1 MTVFKT
7 FWKIIKKYKG
17 TILLYTVMLV
27 SFGGI
32 NLSSKEASLNFT
44 NEKPDVLIVNQ
55 GENIGLTKNLIDYLI
70 QNTNIVQIENSE
82 EKRNDAL
89 FYRDVNY
96 IIYINDDY
104 REKILNRE
112 NVTLDIKSTNDYSA
126 HLAEMILNKYLTV
139 QNLLRAYTINE
150 QELINKINKTLKE
163 ESKVVVSSKVD
174 KTAENKV
181 SRYFN
186 FASYSILAAIIFII
200 TLVMTSFK
208 EKTINKRITVSSM
221 NYKKHNNLL
230 LISGLA
236 YVLVLW
242 LLYTLLAIIL
252 LKSSVLNTKGLLY
265 ILNSLVFSLSALTF
279 ALLISTLVKN
289 KDAIGGIVNVVALGS
304 AFLCGAF
311 LPVEYLG
318 SNVLKLAHIF
328 PAYYYINTNNKIMSA
343 EIIDKTLLTNILPNT
358 LTLILFMILFI
369 IINNLITKQKR
380 SNS

>member
-17 TILLYTVMLV
+17 TIILYTVMLV

-32 NLSSKEASLNFT
+32 NLSSKEANLNFT

-55 GENIGLTKNLIDYLI
+55 GENIGLTKNLIDYLS

-96 IIYINDDY
+96 IIYINEDY
-104 REKILNRE
+104 REKILNGE

-139 QNLLRAYTINE
+139 QNSYRAYTTNE

-279 ALLISTLVKN
+279 ALLISALVKN

-358 LTLILFMILFI
+358 LILILFMILFI

>member
-17 TILLYTVMLV
+17 TIILYTVMLV

-32 NLSSKEASLNFT
+32 NLSSKEANLNFT

-55 GENIGLTKNLIDYLI
+55 GENIGLTKNLIDYLS

-104 REKILNRE
+104 REKILNGE

-139 QNLLRAYTINE
+139 QNLLRAYTTNE
-150 QELINKINKTLKE
+150 QKLINKINKTLKE

-279 ALLISTLVKN
+279 ALLISALVKN

>member
-17 TILLYTVMLV
+17 TIILYTVMLV

-32 NLSSKEASLNFT
+32 NLSSKEANLNFT

-55 GENIGLTKNLIDYLI
+55 GENIGLTKNLIDYLS
-70 QNTNIVQIENSE
+70 QNTNIVQIENFE

-104 REKILNRE
+104 REKILNGE

-139 QNLLRAYTINE
+139 QNLLRAYTTNE

>member
-17 TILLYTVMLV
+17 TIILYTVMLV

-32 NLSSKEASLNFT
+32 NLSSKEANLNFT

-55 GENIGLTKNLIDYLI
+55 GENIGLTKNLIDYLS

-96 IIYINDDY
+96 IIYINEDY
-104 REKILNRE
+104 REKILNGE

-139 QNLLRAYTINE
+139 QNLLRAYTTNE

-186 FASYSILAAIIFII
+186 FASYSILAAIIFIV

-221 NYKKHNNLL
+221 NYKKHNDLL

-358 LTLILFMILFI
+358 LILILFMILFI

>member
-17 TILLYTVMLV
+17 TIILYTVMLV

-139 QNLLRAYTINE
+139 QNLLRAYTTNE
-150 QELINKINKTLKE
+150 QELTNKINKTLKE
-163 ESKVVVSSKVD
+163 ETKVVVSSKVD
-174 KTAENKV
+174 KTSENKV

-279 ALLISTLVKN
+279 ALLISTLLKN

>member
-17 TILLYTVMLV
+17 TIILYTVMLV

-32 NLSSKEASLNFT
+32 NLSSKEANLNFT

-55 GENIGLTKNLIDYLI
+55 GENIGLTKNLIDYLS

-104 REKILNRE
+104 REKILNGE

-139 QNLLRAYTINE
+139 QNLLRAYTTNE
-150 QELINKINKTLKE
+150 QKLINKINKTLKE

-265 ILNSLVFSLSALTF
+265 ILNSLLFSLSALTF
-279 ALLISTLVKN
+279 ALLISALVKN

-358 LTLILFMILFI
+358 LILILFMILFI

>member
-17 TILLYTVMLV
+17 TIILYTVMLV

-32 NLSSKEASLNFT
+32 NLSSKEANLNFT

-55 GENIGLTKNLIDYLI
+55 GKNIGLTKNLIDYLS

-96 IIYINDDY
+96 IIYINEDY
-104 REKILNRE
+104 REKILNGE

-139 QNLLRAYTINE
+139 QNSYRAYTTNE

-221 NYKKHNNLL
+221 NYKKHNSLL

-279 ALLISTLVKN
+279 ALLISVLVKN

-358 LTLILFMILFI
+358 LILILFMILFI

>member
-17 TILLYTVMLV
+17 TIILYTVMLV

-55 GENIGLTKNLIDYLI
+55 GENIGLTKNLIDYLS
-70 QNTNIVQIENSE
+70 QNTNIVQIENFE

-96 IIYINDDY
+96 IIYINNDY
-104 REKILNRE
+104 REKILNGE

-139 QNLLRAYTINE
+139 QNLCRAYTTNE

-163 ESKVVVSSKVD
+163 ESEVVVSSKVD

-289 KDAIGGIVNVVALGS
+289 KNAIGGIVNVVALGS

>member
-17 TILLYTVMLV
+17 TIILYTVMLV

-32 NLSSKEASLNFT
+32 NLSSKEANLNFT

-55 GENIGLTKNLIDYLI
+55 GENIGLTKNLIDYLS
-70 QNTNIVQIENSE
+70 QNTNIVQIENFE

-104 REKILNRE
+104 REKILNGE

-139 QNLLRAYTINE
+139 QNLLRAYTTNE

-163 ESKVVVSSKVD
+163 ETKVVVSSKVD

-252 LKSSVLNTKGLLY
+252 LKSSVLNTKGLLC

-380 SNS
+380 SNL

>member
-17 TILLYTVMLV
+17 TIILYTVMLV

-32 NLSSKEASLNFT
+32 NLSSKEANLNFT

-55 GENIGLTKNLIDYLI
+55 GENIGLTKNLIDYLS

-112 NVTLDIKSTNDYSA
+112 NVTLDIKSTNDYNA

-139 QNLLRAYTINE
+139 QNLLRAYTTNE

>member
-17 TILLYTVMLV
+17 TIILYTVMLV

-32 NLSSKEASLNFT
+32 NLSSKEANLNFT

-55 GENIGLTKNLIDYLI
+55 GENIGLTKNLIDYLS

-96 IIYINDDY
+96 IIYINEDY
-104 REKILNRE
+104 REKILNGE

-139 QNLLRAYTINE
+139 QNLLRAYTTNE

-186 FASYSILAAIIFII
+186 FASYSILAAIIFIV

-221 NYKKHNNLL
+221 NYKKHNDLL

>member
-17 TILLYTVMLV
+17 TIILYTVMLV

-32 NLSSKEASLNFT
+32 NLSSKEANLNFT

-55 GENIGLTKNLIDYLI
+55 GENIGLTKNLIDYLS
-70 QNTNIVQIENSE
+70 QNTNIVQIENFE

-104 REKILNRE
+104 REKILNGE

-139 QNLLRAYTINE
+139 QNLLRAYTTNE

-289 KDAIGGIVNVVALGS
+289 KDAIGEIVNVVALGS

>member
-17 TILLYTVMLV
+17 TIILYTVMLV

-32 NLSSKEASLNFT
+32 NLSSKEANLNFT

-55 GENIGLTKNLIDYLI
+55 GENIGLTKNLIDYLS
-70 QNTNIVQIENSE
+70 QNTNIVQIENFE

-104 REKILNRE
+104 REKILNGE

-139 QNLLRAYTINE
+139 QNLLRAYTTNE
-150 QELINKINKTLKE
+150 QELTNKINKTLKE
-163 ESKVVVSSKVD
+163 ETKVVVSSKVD
-174 KTAENKV
+174 KTSENKV

>member
-17 TILLYTVMLV
+17 TIILYTVMLV

-32 NLSSKEASLNFT
+32 NLSSKEANLNFT

-55 GENIGLTKNLIDYLI
+55 GENIGLTKNLIDYLS

-112 NVTLDIKSTNDYSA
+112 NVTLDIKSTNDYNA

-139 QNLLRAYTINE
+139 QNLLRAYTTNE

-318 SNVLKLAHIF
+318 SNVIKLAHIF

>member
-17 TILLYTVMLV
+17 TIILYTVMLV

-32 NLSSKEASLNFT
+32 NLSSKEANLNFT

-55 GENIGLTKNLIDYLI
+55 GENIGLTKNLIDYLS
-70 QNTNIVQIENSE
+70 QNTNIVQIENFE

-96 IIYINDDY
+96 IIYINDNY
-104 REKILNRE
+104 REKILNGE

-139 QNLLRAYTINE
+139 QNLLRAYTTNE

-163 ESKVVVSSKVD
+163 ETKVVVSSKVD

-358 LTLILFMILFI
+358 LILILFMILFI

>member
-17 TILLYTVMLV
+17 TIILYTVMLV

-139 QNLLRAYTINE
+139 QNLLRAYTTNE

-163 ESKVVVSSKVD
+163 ETKVVVSSKVD

-358 LTLILFMILFI
+358 LILILFMILFI

>member
-17 TILLYTVMLV
+17 TIILYTVMLV

-32 NLSSKEASLNFT
+32 NLSSKEANLNFT

-55 GENIGLTKNLIDYLI
+55 GENIGLTKNLIDYLS
-70 QNTNIVQIENSE
+70 QNTNIVQIENFE

-104 REKILNRE
+104 REKILNGE

-139 QNLLRAYTINE
+139 QNLLRAYTTNE
-150 QELINKINKTLKE
+150 QELTNKINKTLKE
-163 ESKVVVSSKVD
+163 ETKVVVSSKVD
-174 KTAENKV
+174 KTSENKV

-265 ILNSLVFSLSALTF
+265 ILNSLVFSLSTLTF
-279 ALLISTLVKN
+279 ALLISALVKN

>member
-7 FWKIIKKYKG
+7 FWKIIKKYKC
-17 TILLYTVMLV
+17 TIILYTIMLV

-32 NLSSKEASLNFT
+32 NLSSKEANLNFT

-55 GENIGLTKNLIDYLI
+55 GENIGLTKNLIDYLS
-70 QNTNIVQIENSE
+70 QNTNIVQIENFE

-96 IIYINDDY
+96 IIYINNDY
-104 REKILNRE
+104 REKILNGE

-139 QNLLRAYTINE
+139 QNLCRAYTTNE

>member
-17 TILLYTVMLV
+17 TIILYTVMLV

-32 NLSSKEASLNFT
+32 NLSSKEANLNFT

-55 GENIGLTKNLIDYLI
+55 GKNIGLTKNLIDYLS
-70 QNTNIVQIENSE
+70 QNTNIVQIENFE

-104 REKILNRE
+104 REKILNGE

-139 QNLLRAYTINE
+139 QNLCRAYTTNE

-279 ALLISTLVKN
+279 ALLISALVKN

-358 LTLILFMILFI
+358 LILILFMILFI

>member
-17 TILLYTVMLV
+17 TIILYTVMLV

-139 QNLLRAYTINE
+139 QNLLRAYTTNE

-358 LTLILFMILFI
+358 LILILFMILFI

>member
-17 TILLYTVMLV
+17 TIILYTVMLV

-32 NLSSKEASLNFT
+32 NLSSKEANLNFT

-55 GENIGLTKNLIDYLI
+55 GENIGLTKNLIDYLS

-96 IIYINDDY
+96 IIYINEDY
-104 REKILNRE
+104 REKILNGE
-112 NVTLDIKSTNDYSA
+112 NVTLNIKSTNDYSA

-139 QNLLRAYTINE
+139 QNLCRAYTTNE

-279 ALLISTLVKN
+279 ALLISALVKN

>member
-17 TILLYTVMLV
+17 TIILYTVMLV

-32 NLSSKEASLNFT
+32 NLSSKEANLNFT

-55 GENIGLTKNLIDYLI
+55 GENIGLTKNLIDYLS
-70 QNTNIVQIENSE
+70 QNTNIVQIENFE

-104 REKILNRE
+104 REKILNGE

-139 QNLLRAYTINE
+139 QNLLRAYTTNE
-150 QELINKINKTLKE
+150 QELTNKINKTLKE
-163 ESKVVVSSKVD
+163 ETKVVVSSKVD

>member
-17 TILLYTVMLV
+17 TIILYTVMLV

-32 NLSSKEASLNFT
+32 NLSSKEANLNFT

-55 GENIGLTKNLIDYLI
+55 GENIGLTKNLIDYLS

-96 IIYINDDY
+96 IIYINEDY
-104 REKILNRE
+104 REKILNGE

-139 QNLLRAYTINE
+139 QNLCRAYTTNE
-150 QELINKINKTLKE
+150 KELINKINKTLKE

-279 ALLISTLVKN
+279 ALLISALVKN

>member
-17 TILLYTVMLV
+17 TIILYTVMLV

-139 QNLLRAYTINE
+139 QNLLRAYTTNE

-163 ESKVVVSSKVD
+163 ETKVVVSSKVD

>member
-17 TILLYTVMLV
+17 TIILYTVMLV

-139 QNLLRAYTINE
+139 QNLLRAYTTNE

>member
-17 TILLYTVMLV
+17 TIILYTVMLV

-32 NLSSKEASLNFT
+32 NLSSKEANLNFT

-55 GENIGLTKNLIDYLI
+55 GENIGLTKNLIDYLS
-70 QNTNIVQIENSE
+70 QNTNIVQIENFE

-104 REKILNRE
+104 REKILNGE

-139 QNLLRAYTINE
+139 QNLLRAYTTNE
-150 QELINKINKTLKE
+150 QELINKINKTIKE
-163 ESKVVVSSKVD
+163 ETKVVVSSKVD

-358 LTLILFMILFI
+358 LILILFMILFI

>member
-17 TILLYTVMLV
+17 TIILYTVMLV

-139 QNLLRAYTINE
+139 QNLLRAYTTNE
-150 QELINKINKTLKE
+150 QELTNKINKTLKE
-163 ESKVVVSSKVD
+163 ETKVVVSSKVD
-174 KTAENKV
+174 KTSENKV

-369 IINNLITKQKR
+369 IFNNLITKQKR

>member
-17 TILLYTVMLV
+17 TIILYTVMLV

-139 QNLLRAYTINE
+139 QNLLRAYTTNE
-150 QELINKINKTLKE
+150 QELTNKINKTLKE

-174 KTAENKV
+174 KTSENKV

>member
-17 TILLYTVMLV
+17 TIILYTIMLV

-55 GENIGLTKNLIDYLI
+55 GENIGLTKNLIDYLS
-70 QNTNIVQIENSE
+70 QNTNIVQIENFE

-139 QNLLRAYTINE
+139 QNLLRAYTTNE
-150 QELINKINKTLKE
+150 QELTNKINKTLKE

-380 SNS
+380 SNL

>member
-17 TILLYTVMLV
+17 TIILYTVMLV

-32 NLSSKEASLNFT
+32 NLSSKEANLNFT

-55 GENIGLTKNLIDYLI
+55 GENIGLTKNLIDYLS
-70 QNTNIVQIENSE
+70 QNTNIVQIENFE

-96 IIYINDDY
+96 VIYINDDY
-104 REKILNRE
+104 REKILNGE

-139 QNLLRAYTINE
+139 QNLLRAYTTNE

-163 ESKVVVSSKVD
+163 ETKVVVSSKVD

-358 LTLILFMILFI
+358 LILILFMILFI

>member
-17 TILLYTVMLV
+17 TIILYTVMLV

-32 NLSSKEASLNFT
+32 NLSSKEANLNFT

-104 REKILNRE
+104 REKILNGE

-139 QNLLRAYTINE
+139 QNLLRAYTTNE

-318 SNVLKLAHIF
+318 SKVLKLAHIF

>member
-17 TILLYTVMLV
+17 TIILYTVMLV

-32 NLSSKEASLNFT
+32 NLSSKEANLNFT

-55 GENIGLTKNLIDYLI
+55 GENIGLTKNLIDYLN
-70 QNTNIVQIENSE
+70 QNSNIVQIENSE

-96 IIYINDDY
+96 IIYISDDY
-104 REKILNRE
+104 REKILNEE

-139 QNLLRAYTINE
+139 QNSYRTYITDE

-230 LISGLA
+230 LISGLT

-252 LKSSVLNTKGLLY
+252 LKGSVLNTKGLLY

-358 LTLILFMILFI
+358 LILILFMILFI

>member
-17 TILLYTVMLV
+17 TIILYTVMLV

-139 QNLLRAYTINE
+139 QNLCRAYTTNE

>member
-17 TILLYTVMLV
+17 TIILYTVMLV

-55 GENIGLTKNLIDYLI
+55 GENIGLTKNLIDYLS
-70 QNTNIVQIENSE
+70 QNTNIVQIENFE

-96 IIYINDDY
+96 IIYINNDY
-104 REKILNRE
+104 REKILNGE

-139 QNLLRAYTINE
+139 QNLCRAYTTNE

-380 SNS
+380 SNL

>member
-17 TILLYTVMLV
+17 TIILYTVMLV

-32 NLSSKEASLNFT
+32 NLSSKEANLNFT

-55 GENIGLTKNLIDYLI
+55 GENIGLTKNLIDYLS
-70 QNTNIVQIENSE
+70 QNTNIVQIENFE

-96 IIYINDDY
+96 IIYINNDY
-104 REKILNRE
+104 REKILNGE

-139 QNLLRAYTINE
+139 QNLCRAYTTNE